1 MINSKNNVYEILSI
15 HHINSSEYLCNC
27 YKEDD
32 ITAEIVPYKREQMYD
47 TNSSDPVL
55 KFVSQYYYRY
65 GHFFITDPDSS
76 DYLFNFGTILSTTKD
91 QLEFVYPI
99 QEQEHLMKGIQ
110 MVKTLLLDS
119 YNQEFIKKHF
129 PYSIILADKITD
141 ATWEES
147 TDYYL
152 GIYYC
157 IFKIQDTEN
166 IEPEE
171 KNYISAKLNEHI
183 WSYMATNE
191 NVPSLPAE
199 FYQFGEGLYGT
210 FEGMISDDAMYGK
223 GFTGSALPGELED
236 VLLVYPTKGQ
246 DIGKWIKFL
255 ILTPDEEIER
265 LVNTYEAMRIKY
277 DLLTKA
283 LKEMG
288 IDYKKLRYTE

>member
-1 MINSKNNVYEILSI
+1 MKSYLFIISILTSI
-15 HHINSSEYLCNC
+15 LLCNC
-27 YKEDD
+27 NKEDD
-32 ITAEIVPYKREQMYD
+32 ITAEIVPYKREHMYD

-76 DYLFNFGTILSTTKD
+76 DYIFNFGTILSGTKD
-91 QLEFVYPI
+91 QVDFVYPT
-99 QEQEHLMKGIQ
+99 QEQEHLMKGVQ

-129 PYSIILADKITD
+129 PYSIILADNITD
-141 ATWEES
+141 IAWEET

-157 IFKIQDTEN
+157 IFRIQDTEN
-166 IEPEE
+166 MEPEG
-171 KNYISAKLNEHI
+171 KNYIAAKLNENI

-191 NVPSLPAE
+191 NVPSLPAG

-210 FEGMISDDAMYGK
+210 FGGMISEDAMYGK
-223 GFTGSALPGELED
+223 GFTGSTLPGELED
-236 VLLVYPTKGQ
+236 FILRYPTKGQ

-265 LVNTYEAMRIKY
+265 LVNKYEAMRVKY
-277 DLLTKA
+277 NLLTKA

-288 IDYKKLRYTE
+288 IDYKKLRYTEK